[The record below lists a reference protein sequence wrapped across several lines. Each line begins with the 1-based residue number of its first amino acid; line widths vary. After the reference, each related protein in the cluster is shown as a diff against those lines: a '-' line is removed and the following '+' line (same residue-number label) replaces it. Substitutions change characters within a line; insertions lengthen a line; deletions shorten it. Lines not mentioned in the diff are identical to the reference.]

1 MNSQAITPPTRP
13 MVPLDRVDLVDP
25 IHNNFLVPEH
35 QEIEVLVPSKPK
47 QTGESKKEI
56 A

>member
-1 MNSQAITPPTRP
+1 MNSQAITPPIGP
-13 MVPLDRVDLVDP
+13 MARLDRVDLVDP

-47 QTGESKKEI
+47 QTRESEKEI